1 MTSWRGL
8 LIVIGWMSMMNGN
21 PLEAKDHPIAKFL
34 PRIGPAYHAGDVR
47 VCEGRDLPGDW
58 HLVTFDSSY
67 RFRNPQAPY
76 LFPHQL
82 FQYSTHGGTK
92 SVHSL
97 RPILGRPDKIFQ
109 MVPLEMTY
117 HVERNGRVIL
127 NTKGHDKPVEAWSC
141 ELVTRSRV
149 TMESGSGLQR
159 GDLIMT
165 LLGSGGQ
172 PLFVRHLRKTVT

>member
-1 MTSWRGL
+1 
-8 LIVIGWMSMMNGN
+8 
-21 PLEAKDHPIAKFL
+21 
-34 PRIGPAYHAGDVR
+34 
-47 VCEGRDLPGDW
+47 
-58 HLVTFDSSY
+58 
-67 RFRNPQAPY
+67 
-76 LFPHQL
+76 
-82 FQYSTHGGTK
+82 
-92 SVHSL
+92 
-97 RPILGRPDKIFQ
+97 